1 MASECR
7 RITVRDTLIHSFHV
21 VNQFNAN
28 ALGVLHG
35 GTMISWLVD
44 AASVAAARVARGYA
58 ALAGIDFLALL
69 TPVFVGEHLDVLS
82 WVGFIGRSSLEVGMA
97 AVAEGSHG
105 RRLAAAA
112 HVTMVALDGSL
123 RPRPM
128 GVCLEPGPGGSEA
141 WSLSRELR
149 GSSQRRWRIE
159 SKGSLAS
166 SGLPLSGVDCAPRES
181 RRFVNPAD
189 SVAYD
194 IMHAGSLLFTLD
206 ELSAITA
213 AGCAGGVVVT
223 GGVFS
228 SDFISPI
235 RVGEVIEPVAS
246 VVRAG
251 RSSLLVEVRV
261 KAYRASRPEEYRTA
275 ARAFFRMVHIGR
287 DGRPRPLPRRPQETG
302 MARESASLDEAF
314 RSLQVMAESRV
325 KKVLSE
331 LASEVL

>member
-1 MASECR
+1 MECR
-7 RITVRDTLIHSFHV
+7 RVAVRDTLIHSFHV

-44 AASVAAARVARGYA
+44 AASVAASRLARGYA

-69 TPVFVGEHLDVLS
+69 SPVFVGEHLDVAS
-82 WVGFIGRSSLEVGMA
+82 WVGYVGRSSLEVGVA
-97 AVAEGSHG
+97 AVAEGERG

-112 HVTMVALDGSL
+112 HFTMVALGGDLS
-123 RPRPM
+123 PRPV
-128 GVCLEPGPGGSEA
+128 GVCLEPEPGGEEA
-141 WSLSRELR
+141 WRLSRELR
-149 GSSQRRWRIE
+149 EGGQRRWRLS
-159 SKGSLAS
+159 SKKELAASLE
-166 SGLPLSGVDCAPRES
+166 PPRPGVECPARDS

-206 ELSAITA
+206 ELAAITA

-228 SDFISPI
+228 GDFISPI
-235 RVGEVIEPVAS
+235 RVGEVIEPSAAVLL
-246 VVRAG
+246 AG

-261 KAYRASRPEEYRTA
+261 RVYRASRPEEARTA
-275 ARAFFRMVHIGR
+275 ARAFFRMVHIGP
-287 DGRPRPLPRRPQETG
+287 DGRPRPLERRPAE
-302 MARESASLDEAF
+302 ARGAGEARRLDEEF
-314 RSLQVMAESRV
+314 RRLQGVAESRV
-325 KKVLSE
+325 ARVLAE
-331 LASEVL
+331 LAPGTL